1 MTEDEKNVLLSTMTG
16 QQGDE
21 LSAYLAIAEDK
32 VLRKLYPFDDTIKG
46 IPERYHMTQ
55 IEIAAYLLNK
65 RGAEGE
71 TAHSENGVSR
81 SYEDGDVPPSLYRDI
96 IPYAGV
102 VK

>member
-1 MTEDEKNVLLSTMTG
+1 MTEDEKIVLLSTMTG
-16 QQGDE
+16 QQGDV

-55 IEIAAYLLNK
+55 VEIAAYLLNK
-65 RGAEGE
+65 RGAEGD

-81 SYEDGDVPPSLYRDI
+81 SYEDGDVPPPLYRDI